1 MKPKTVEVNCKT
13 CNKALIK
20 PLQKMAG
27 WQGNCQKC
35 SRNIHRAVSIRA
47 AWGR

>member
-1 MKPKTVEVNCKT
+1 MKTVEVNCKT
-13 CNKALIK
+13 CNKPLIK